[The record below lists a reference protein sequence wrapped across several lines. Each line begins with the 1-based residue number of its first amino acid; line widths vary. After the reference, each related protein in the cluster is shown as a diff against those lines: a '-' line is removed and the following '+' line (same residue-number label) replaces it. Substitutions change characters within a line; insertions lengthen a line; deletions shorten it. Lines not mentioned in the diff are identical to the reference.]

1 MSRPRSLAR
10 DRNFLIFWAGQT
22 FAVLGDAFALVALP
36 LLVLEATGSV
46 ARMGQITAVNGAG
59 ALLAGLVAGPLV
71 DRLDRRRLM
80 IWCDLG
86 RVVTYGLIPLGWWLL
101 AEPLWLLYVLTF
113 VAAAFAMVFGVGYVT
128 AIANLVDRDRII
140 EANGRLQTTFA
151 LSFVVGPLLAGIL
164 FHRFGAGAILLTSC
178 TYGISA
184 ITLAFVRLRRA
195 AAQRQHGASA
205 GHLAGF
211 RFLWQEPFFR
221 SLTLLF
227 GAFALLSTGT
237 LDLMIFHVKEDLGG
251 TDNTVGLLFG
261 IAAIGSILGGLL
273 AGRLRHHLGFGP
285 IFAGGLILE
294 GLAVAVF
301 GLSEAVLL
309 AGLVAIVFT
318 FAENVRGIATMSTR
332 QELTPDHLLGRV
344 TAAFWLAFSGP
355 GPLGAA
361 LVTAAG
367 ERFGAP
373 TALVGVGLIA
383 IVIGA
388 VSLLTPAG
396 ARHPRL
402 VRSDD
407 PTERVAPPAP
417 DVSLSNPP
425 LVPGPDPVTAIR
437 PSDPPPLP

>member
-1 MSRPRSLAR
+1 MPRPRSLAR

-22 FAVLGDAFALVALP
+22 FAVLGDAFALVAVP

-86 RVVTYGLIPLGWWLL
+86 RVVAYGLVPLGWWLL
-101 AEPLWLLYVLTF
+101 HEPLWLLYVLAF

-151 LSFVVGPLLAGIL
+151 LSFVVGPLLAGVL
-164 FHRFGAGAILLTSC
+164 FHRFGAGAILLTAGA
-178 TYGISA
+178 YGISA
-184 ITLAFVRLRRA
+184 ITLSFVRLRRA
-195 AAQRQHGASA
+195 AAARHHGAA
-205 GHLAGF
+205 GGHLAGF
-211 RFLWQEPFFR
+211 RFLWREPFFR
-221 SLTLLF
+221 ALSLLF

-237 LDLMIFHVKEDLGG
+237 LDLMIFHIREDLCGS
-251 TDNTVGLLFG
+251 DNTVGLVFG
-261 IAAIGSILGGLL
+261 IAAVGSILGGLL
-273 AGRLRHHLGFGP
+273 VGRLRRRWGFGP

-294 GLAVAVF
+294 GLAVVVI
-301 GLSEAVLL
+301 GLAEAIVLV
-309 AGLVAIVFT
+309 GLVAIAFT
-318 FAENVRGIATMSTR
+318 FAENVRGITTMSTR

-344 TAAFWLAFSGP
+344 TAAFWLAFSAP

-367 ERFGAP
+367 ERYGAP
-373 TALVGVGLIA
+373 TALVGVGVVA
-383 IVIGA
+383 IGIGA
-388 VSLLTPAG
+388 VTFLTPAG
-396 ARHPRL
+396 ERRPRL
-402 VRSDD
+402 ARSYGS
-407 PTERVAPPAP
+407 PSEPASFETLP
-417 DVSLSNPP
+417 AGEGISRTGATSDLE
-425 LVPGPDPVTAIR
+425 VPSIPGHR
-437 PSDPPPLP
+437 